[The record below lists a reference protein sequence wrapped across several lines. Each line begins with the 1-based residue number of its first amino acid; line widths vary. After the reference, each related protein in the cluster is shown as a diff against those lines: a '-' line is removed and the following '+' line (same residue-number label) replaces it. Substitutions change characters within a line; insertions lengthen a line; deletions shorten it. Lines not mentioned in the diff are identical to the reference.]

1 MTSRCPHVHQM
12 VEVMVRYT
20 DVHKWQWESDS
31 AISTLWM
38 MERQSGGRKEYRQ
51 IVGETMVQVMQ
62 WFFAQCMVWCGGQ
75 NPSKEYL
82 FIRHVRRLWLW
93 HNGRAQMPW
102 QWWIARRRGRR
113 YKMIPHQRHLWRQE
127 GEKPAC
133 LQVSFRQK
141 ILAAWW
147 MSGRKKSLDGR
158 STM

>member
-1 MTSRCPHVHQM
+1 MFTRWLKWWYVEQM
-12 VEVMVRYT
+12 SIN
-20 DVHKWQWESDS
+20 DSKWESDS
-31 AISTLWM
+31 VISTLWM
-38 MERQSGGRKEYRQ
+38 MERQSGGRKECRR
-51 IVGETMVQVMQ
+51 IVGETMVRVMQ
-62 WFFAQCMVWCGGQ
+62 WLFAQCMAWRGGQ

-102 QWWIARRRGRR
+102 QWWITRRRGRR
-113 YKMIPHQRHLWRQE
+113 YKMTPHQRHLWRQE

-147 MSGRKKSLDGR
+147 MSGRKKSLDGK